1 MQILFAARVKELR
14 TEKNLNQSELA
25 KQLGIT
31 QRKISYW
38 ETGKIEPNL
47 TDLCRIAEYFDV
59 TTDFLLG
66 RKEY

>member
-1 MQILFAARVKELR
+1 MQILFAARLKELR
-14 TEKNLNQSELA
+14 TEKNLNQSGLA
-25 KQLGIT
+25 KKLDVT

-47 TDLCRIAEYFDV
+47 TDLCRIAECFDV
-59 TTDFLLG
+59 TTDYLLG